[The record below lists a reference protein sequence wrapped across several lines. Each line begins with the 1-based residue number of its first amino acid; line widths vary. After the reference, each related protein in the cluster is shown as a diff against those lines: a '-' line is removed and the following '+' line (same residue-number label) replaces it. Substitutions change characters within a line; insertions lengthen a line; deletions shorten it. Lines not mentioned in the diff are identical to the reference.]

1 LANEPAAN
9 WVIERLGR
17 HHDRTAFSCDQPLLD
32 DWLKLRAGQYEK
44 KDLARTYVAV
54 RPGEAVVRGYY
65 AISSHR
71 VAFEA
76 LPEDQ
81 AKGLPRI
88 DVPVILLGRLAVDRS
103 CQGQGLGALL
113 LIDALR
119 RAQFLADQMGIRAVE
134 VDAIDDP
141 ARDFYLRFGF
151 TPLADAPRHLYLP
164 IQVIRGL
171 KLPPLGGA

>member
-1 LANEPAAN
+1 LASEPAAS

-17 HHDRTAFSCDQPLLD
+17 QHDRTTFGCGQPLLD

-44 KDLARTYVAV
+44 KNLARTYVAV
-54 RPGEAVVRGYY
+54 RPGDTAVRGYY

-76 LPEDQ
+76 LPDDQ

-119 RAQFLADQMGIRAVE
+119 RAQFLADRIGIRALE
-134 VDAIDDP
+134 VDAIDDA
-141 ARDFYLRFGF
+141 ARDFYQRFGF

-164 IQVIRGL
+164 LQAIRGL
-171 KLPPLGGA
+171 QLPPLGGA